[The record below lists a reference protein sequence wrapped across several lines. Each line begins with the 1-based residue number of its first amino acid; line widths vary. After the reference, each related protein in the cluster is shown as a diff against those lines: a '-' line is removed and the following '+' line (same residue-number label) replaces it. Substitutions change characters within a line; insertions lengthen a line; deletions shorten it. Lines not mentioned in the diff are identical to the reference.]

1 MILTPCQKSTPD
13 SAMFD
18 ADRIAQEILEAW
30 RARRQI
36 PSLAARLPGFDLD
49 QAYQVAAAL
58 RRIRQGRGERP
69 VGRKI
74 GFTNR
79 TIWDEYEVYAPIWG
93 DMYATTLQETDG
105 AAHLDLSPY
114 LEPRIEPE
122 IAFGLARAPEPGMD
136 EAALLGC
143 IAWVA
148 HGFEIVHSMFAGWRF
163 ATADTV
169 AAFALHGAYRLGPRR
184 PISQAPAEGWLAAL
198 SRFEISLYR
207 NDELVDRGQA
217 RNVLDGPL
225 SALRHLNDLLAA
237 DRHNPRLAAG
247 EIITTGT
254 VTRAFP
260 VAPGETWRTEL
271 HGLDLPP
278 MTIHFG

>member
-1 MILTPCQKSTPD
+1 
-13 SAMFD
+13 
-18 ADRIAQEILEAW
+18 AW
-30 RARRQI
+30 GAGRQI
-36 PSLAARLPGFDLD
+36 PSLAARLPHFDLD
-49 QAYQVAAAL
+49 QAYQVTAAL
-58 RRIRQGRGERP
+58 RRFRQRRGEQP
-69 VGRKI
+69 IGRKI

-79 TIWDEYEVYAPIWG
+79 TIWDEYQVYAPIWG

-105 AAHLDLSPY
+105 SAHLDLSSY

-143 IAWVA
+143 IVWVA

-163 ATADTV
+163 AAADTV

-184 PISQAPAEGWLAAL
+184 PIADAPKEGWISVL

-207 NDELVDRGQA
+207 NDELIDRGQA
-217 RNVLDGPL
+217 PNVLDGPL
-225 SALRHLNDLLAA
+225 SALRHLNDLLAT
-237 DRHNPRLAAG
+237 DRHNPPLAAG

-260 VAPGETWRTEL
+260 VVPGDAWRTEL

-278 MTIHFG
+278 MAIHFA

>member
-1 MILTPCQKSTPD
+1 M
-13 SAMFD
+13 AD
-18 ADRIAQEILEAW
+18 ADRVAGEIMAAW
-30 RARRQI
+30 AARRQI
-36 PSLAARLPGFDLD
+36 PSLAARLPGFGLD
-49 QAYQVAAAL
+49 QAYQVTAAL
-58 RRIRQGRGERP
+58 RRIREGRGERP
-69 VGRKI
+69 IGRKI

-79 TIWDEYEVYAPIWG
+79 TIWDEYQVFAPIWG
-93 DMYATTLQETDG
+93 DMYDASLKETDG
-105 AAHLDLSPY
+105 KAHLDLAPY

-148 HGFEIVHSMFAGWRF
+148 HGFEIVHSLFAGWRF
-163 ATADTV
+163 AAADTV
-169 AAFALHGAYRLGPRR
+169 AAFALHGAYRMGPRR
-184 PISQAPAEGWLAAL
+184 PIADVPKEGWRAAL
-198 SRFEISLYR
+198 TRFEISLYR
-207 NDELVDRGQA
+207 NETLVDRGQA
-217 RNVLDGPL
+217 PNVLDGPL

-237 DRHNPRLAAG
+237 DRHNPPLAAG
-247 EIITTGT
+247 EIVTTGT

-278 MTIHFG
+278 MTIRFA

>member
-1 MILTPCQKSTPD
+1 MFNPD
-13 SAMFD
+13 
-18 ADRIAQEILEAW
+18 RTAQEILEAW
-30 RARRQI
+30 GARRQI
-36 PSLAARLPGFDLD
+36 PSLAARLTDFDLD
-49 QAYQVAAAL
+49 QAYQVTAAL
-58 RRIRQGRGERP
+58 RHIRQGRGERP

-79 TIWDEYEVYAPIWG
+79 TIWDEYQVFAPIWG
-93 DMYATTLQETDG
+93 DMYATTLLDTDG
-105 AAHLDLSPY
+105 TAQLELSPY

-148 HGFEIVHSMFAGWRF
+148 HGFEIVHSMFEGWRF
-163 ATADTV
+163 AAADTV

-184 PISQAPAEGWLAAL
+184 PIQLAPDEGWLTAL
-198 SRFEISLYR
+198 SRFEISLSR
-207 NDELVDRGQA
+207 NDQLVDRGQA
-217 RNVLDGPL
+217 PNVLDGPL

-237 DRHNPRLAAG
+237 DTHNPPLAAG
-247 EIITTGT
+247 EIVTTGT

-271 HGLDLPP
+271 HGLDLTP
-278 MTIHFG
+278 MTIRFT